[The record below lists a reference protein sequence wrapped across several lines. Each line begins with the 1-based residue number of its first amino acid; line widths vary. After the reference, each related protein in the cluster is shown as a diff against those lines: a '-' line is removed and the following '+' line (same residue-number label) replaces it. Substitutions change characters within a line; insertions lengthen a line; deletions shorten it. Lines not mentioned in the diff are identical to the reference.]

1 MTSEDL
7 KKRTKLFAQ
16 RCVKLAAALPN
27 TFLGRHIGGQLIRSS
42 TSVPANYRA
51 ACIAI
56 SKKSFIAKI
65 SISIEEADESL
76 FWLEFI
82 MDEKLL
88 IPYRVEPLKKEAA
101 EITAILVASRKTAQL
116 KAKQQKAEISKA
128 TTNQKSSST

>member
-1 MTSEDL
+1 VCEISVGTS
-7 KKRTKLFAQ
+7 RYI
-16 RCVKLAAALPN
+16 
-27 TFLGRHIGGQLIRSS
+27 LGRHIGGQLIRSS

-56 SKKSFIAKI
+56 SKKSFVAKI

-88 IPYRVEPLKKEAA
+88 TPYRVEPLRKKAA
-101 EITAILVASRKTAQL
+101 EITAILVASHKTAQL
-116 KAKQQKAEISKA
+116 KAKQQKVEASKA
-128 TTNQKSSST
+128 AINKKNSVA